1 MEFQSTRGAARVSLP
16 VPQLTPTT
24 LLPSSYA
31 RCSMQGTSGR
41 RPGPK
46 WAGKERAREEVLR
59 LCPQNRMGI
68 TSGDTGIC
76 SLFYL
81 VTLGRAGTAL
91 QTGAHGLSPFQL
103 VGSTEERMEERVWHG
118 ESLFGQWAQSQPY
131 RLHSLAF
138 LSSPGFMSSVQL
150 LSAQVVPL
158 GGADAE

>member
-91 QTGAHGLSPFQL
+91 QTRAHGLCPFQL
-103 VGSTEERMEERVWHG
+103 VGSTEEGMEERVWQE

-138 LSSPGFMSSVQL
+138 LSLPGFMSSVHL

-158 GGADAE
+158 GGADTE

>member
-24 LLPSSYA
+24 LLPPSYA

-81 VTLGRAGTAL
+81 VSLGRAGTAL
-91 QTGAHGLSPFQL
+91 QTGAQWPCPFQL
-103 VGSTEERMEERVWHG
+103 AGSTEEGMEERVWQG

-158 GGADAE
+158 GGADAK